1 MNTDNIISSSE
12 ILVELIKMED
22 STTLYLEALRKSR
35 LRVKILKQEE
45 DGLIITRI
53 SKLYFSSYDHP
64 VIYSVSNMH
73 KDLLTADEYH
83 LIVAQELPLGKI
95 FTQLNRVSAIVKKNI
110 TVEDDIFEKEAV
122 IMKLPV
128 KPLYKK
134 RYDFLIGV
142 RKVATIEEFFN
153 LESLQRY

>member
-1 MNTDNIISSSE
+1 MNTDNLIAWDE
-12 ILVELIKMED
+12 IVVDLIKMKD

-45 DGLIITRI
+45 AGSVITRI

-64 VIYSVSNMH
+64 VIYSVSNVH
-73 KDLLTADEYH
+73 KELLTADEYR
-83 LIVAQELPLGKI
+83 LIVAQELPLGSI
-95 FTQLNRVSAIVKKNI
+95 FTQLNRVSSITKKNI
-110 TVEDDIFEKEAV
+110 TVEDNLFEEEAV
-122 IMKLPV
+122 LMKLPI
-128 KPLYKK
+128 KPLYRK
-134 RYDFLIGV
+134 RYDFIIGS